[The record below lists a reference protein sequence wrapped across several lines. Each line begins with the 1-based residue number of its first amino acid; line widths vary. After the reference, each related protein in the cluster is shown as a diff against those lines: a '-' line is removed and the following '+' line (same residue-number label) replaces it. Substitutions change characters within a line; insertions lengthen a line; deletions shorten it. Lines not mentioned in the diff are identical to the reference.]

1 MPQERR
7 STPSFVVVMKAEGL
21 EIELSEGSGNDR
33 TTDNHMEVG
42 SLDDAS

>member
-21 EIELSEGSGNDR
+21 EIELSEGGGNDR
-33 TTDNHMEVG
+33 TTDNHMEVW